1 MTCRS
6 FLNFYYSARGR
17 EVHTVLFSIIGLSD
31 GLTVPFA
38 LAAGLSSLGESRI
51 VALGGV
57 AELFAGAISM
67 GIGGFLASQAERDHY
82 RYLQHH
88 TAKRVHHI
96 CAGEMEREVTEVL
109 GPVGVDEETCRAV
122 AQSLWSAEE
131 AGDGF
136 EMPADE
142 ENAKL
147 ISKKEV
153 GLTAFLL
160 KLGQGM
166 GKAILFCRIQVI
178 LIVVG
183 ILRGNPQ

>member
-1 MTCRS
+1 
-6 FLNFYYSARGR
+6 
-17 EVHTVLFSIIGLSD
+17 
-31 GLTVPFA
+31 
-38 LAAGLSSLGESRI
+38 
-51 VALGGV
+51 
-57 AELFAGAISM
+57 
-67 GIGGFLASQAERDHY
+67 
-82 RYLQHH
+82 
-88 TAKRVHHI
+88 
-96 CAGEMEREVTEVL
+96 MEREVAEVL

-166 GKAILFCRIQVI
+166 GKVILFCRIQVI
-178 LIVVG
+178 LTIVG
-183 ILRGNPQ
+183 ILRGNPK